1 MSPSSSM
8 NAVLI
13 FVPLF
18 KWNLVTAK
26 VCKTLNMI
34 LHFSIMSDEMNSVGS
49 GMKNRKKV
57 EIGSLK
63 LLPHFTF
70 HPLFATDLKRGTLCR
85 KVAEKWVLTQNLK
98 VYRQLYDTVPL
109 CPSCVMFP
117 LSFEL

>member
-1 MSPSSSM
+1 
-8 NAVLI
+8 
-13 FVPLF
+13 
-18 KWNLVTAK
+18 
-26 VCKTLNMI
+26 MI

-98 VYRQLYDTVPL
+98 VYRQLYDTVLL